1 MPLSLFSPT
10 IKRRPWWFNWY
21 LLKGLPW
28 NWVFQKPG
36 NRHFLGCSVTWFWGR
51 GILGGRTSERLQLNS
66 GIWRESLWI
75 LLKMIDLQLCP
86 SRRCLQETNIL
97 ATPALVWSQGPAE
110 AKWKNPFQTF
120 LTSTIS
126 QGACYLSRQEAQI
139 QAPYMRSDSK
149 LADCQEL
156 WLPQRKSNSFVHPTN
171 VYEASTLPRHRY
183 LQVPCWS
190 LWLQL
195 WATCSPWA
203 QGAYNLEGKT
213 DN

>member
-1 MPLSLFSPT
+1 MQRLGNTSQQWNQSTHMQSHPGQWPQTTRRSSRPFST
-10 IKRRPWWFNWY
+10 
-21 LLKGLPW
+21 
-28 NWVFQKPG
+28 
-36 NRHFLGCSVTWFWGR
+36 
-51 GILGGRTSERLQLNS
+51 E
-66 GIWRESLWI
+66 
-75 LLKMIDLQLCP
+75 DLQLCP